1 METDTPRYSQ
11 HLPTQFLLQADITAH
26 FTSQLSG
33 HICQG
38 YSELCKKNLQ
48 MTSTYRSVTCSQV
61 NDVILSQQALNAKHF
76 RLPHNF
82 KPIKTSTSRPF
93 YFSPFGAS
101 WLHPWKPSHP
111 PSQTL
116 IGRHS
121 ATKGSDW
128 LRRTPIKPPPSSPD
142 FMGKKFEQSGHVTWL
157 PPHSCP
163 EMMLKEVFSLS
174 VKTWT
179 ENNEGGIFVP
189 GRHRCPRW
197 WRGWTAA
204 SRVIYRSRHIKLE

>member
-1 METDTPRYSQ
+1 
-11 HLPTQFLLQADITAH
+11 
-26 FTSQLSG
+26 
-33 HICQG
+33 
-38 YSELCKKNLQ
+38 

-142 FMGKKFEQSGHVTWL
+142 FMGKKFEQSGHVTCEVA
-157 PPHSCP
+157 PPSQLSGDVECWCWRKFLAYPLKP
-163 EMMLKEVFSLS
+163 EPKTTKEGFLS
-174 VKTWT
+174 P
-179 ENNEGGIFVP
+179 GGTDVHADEEAGLLLHAWFT
-189 GRHRCPRW
+189 GAD
-197 WRGWTAA
+197 T
-204 SRVIYRSRHIKLE
+204 KLE